1 MSSFISM
8 TKVAKNKN
16 PAASKMPAKNH
27 VQPYNLSTEY
37 VQESDS
43 EEDEKSGTNSTS
55 DDDSL
60 PENPVADMPKGNS
73 QAKARIGDTGS
84 SSGSES
90 QSQSAAD
97 SNNEQ
102 SEHEQVLSE
111 KNQKKPSVD
120 SGHRR

>member
-1 MSSFISM
+1 
-8 TKVAKNKN
+8 VAKNKN

-27 VQPYNLSTEY
+27 IQPYNLSTEY

-43 EEDEKSGTNSTS
+43 EEDEKSSTNSTS

-60 PENPVADMPKGNS
+60 PENPVADMLKGDS
-73 QAKARIGDTGS
+73 QAKTRIDDTSS

-90 QSQSAAD
+90 ESQSAGE
-97 SNNEQ
+97 SNSEE

-111 KNQKKPSVD
+111 KNQKQPSVG